1 MGGTGAP
8 HGMAGEAAF
17 RGQNDQAKELAEGK
31 PMALN
36 GRDEFAGETQLL
48 VSAAA
53 THPSPHFSCA
63 GDCHG
68 SGWIATDG
76 GMAGVAVCGPGN

>member
-1 MGGTGAP
+1 MGATGAP
-8 HGMAGEAAF
+8 HTMESGAAWL
-17 RGQNDQAKELAEGK
+17 GQNDQAKELAEGK

-36 GRDEFAGETQLL
+36 GRDEFAGETQFI
-48 VSAAA
+48 VSAATA
-53 THPSPHFSCA
+53 HPPPHFSRA

-76 GMAGVAVCGPGN
+76 RMACVAVCGPGD